1 MPVVDVY
8 NLDKKKVG
16 TLELADAI
24 FAVPSSRAP
33 LPRGG
38 PRTARGSPFQGTRED
53 QGPIRGHRFDEED
66 LQAEGHR

>member
-8 NLDKKKVG
+8 SLDKKKVG

-24 FAVPSSRAP
+24 FAVPVREHLFHEVVRAQ
-33 LPRGG
+33 LAARRSG
-38 PRTARGSPFQGTRED
+38 TAKTKVRSDVIGS
-53 QGPIRGHRFDEED
+53 DEED